1 MTTLEPSDY
10 AATLE
15 DLKRQVRG
23 ARYTAQRRVN
33 TELLRLYQS
42 IGQTLLQRTES
53 EAWGSR
59 IITQLAKDLR
69 AEFPEMKGFSPSNL
83 KYMRLFARAWPD
95 RDAIGQ
101 QAAGQLPW
109 GHLML
114 LLDKLDTPELR
125 DWYAAA
131 AVRHG
136 WTRDVLRHQITT
148 DFHERE
154 AAAGSN
160 FSNALERT
168 DSELAQQITKDPYI
182 LDFLALDGD
191 ARERELEQGLVDRI
205 IDTLRELGAGD

>member
-1 MTTLEPSDY
+1 
-10 AATLE
+10 
-15 DLKRQVRG
+15 
-23 ARYTAQRRVN
+23 
-33 TELLRLYQS
+33 
-42 IGQTLLQRTES
+42 
-53 EAWGSR
+53 
-59 IITQLAKDLR
+59 
-69 AEFPEMKGFSPSNL
+69 MKGFSPSNL

-131 AVRHG
+131 AVQHG

-154 AAAGSN
+154 AAASRN
-160 FSNALERT
+160 FAQALERT

-182 LDFLALDGD
+182 LDFLAL
-191 ARERELEQGLVDRI
+191 
-205 IDTLRELGAGD
+205 GAGDWDAAELDLALFA